1 MSFFSSPTSFRL
13 NALQPVPH
21 APFVPMMYS
30 TLPGNSSYDMT
41 TIMMDGQK
49 SQPAEGHPSLMH
61 LGLLVFEAV
70 MEVVCVSLPG
80 YIIARAGLFDTD
92 NQKFVAN
99 LNVSLFTPCLIFIK
113 LASQLTLS
121 KLAELII
128 IPVLFVFMT
137 AVSYCCSLA
146 VAKLFGFEK
155 PARNFVIAM
164 GVFGNSNSLPIS
176 LVLSLAHTI
185 SGLHWDRIPGDN
197 DQEVAARGILY
208 LLIFQQLGQLLR
220 WSWGYH
226 VLLARTDDVE
236 TGAQP
241 NGSAGRS
248 YRDNE
253 DDNEGD
259 SDSEDEDLLRVRV
272 DPFMSP
278 QFENSFEGLHR
289 QVQPNEQ
296 DALLPCGHDRNHHRN
311 HTTGTTDSAFE
322 SGPSGEQTP
331 VSRYPSSASLSTCPG
346 TDITQSSSI
355 IGETPLKGNRG
366 KRDITSFPT
375 ITTSSSTEN
384 LQPRWAAPAPQ
395 PWYSRTFTAIK
406 NFGVRFAL
414 GLWEFMNP
422 PLWAMFAAIIVA
434 SIPQLQELFFTKGT
448 FVNASVTRA
457 ISQSGNVAV
466 PLILVVLGANLA
478 NSTSGKQKNAHADK
492 QETKIL
498 IASLVSRMLLPFFFI
513 APVLAIAAK
522 YLNISILD
530 DPIFL
535 VVCFLLTGAP
545 SALQL
550 AQICQINNV
559 FEDVITRV
567 LFWSYVV
574 VILPSTLALVITAI
588 EVVHW
593 AT

>member
-1 MSFFSSPTSFRL
+1 
-13 NALQPVPH
+13 
-21 APFVPMMYS
+21 
-30 TLPGNSSYDMT
+30 
-41 TIMMDGQK
+41 
-49 SQPAEGHPSLMH
+49 
-61 LGLLVFEAV
+61 
-70 MEVVCVSLPG
+70 
-80 YIIARAGLFDTD
+80 
-92 NQKFVAN
+92 
-99 LNVSLFTPCLIFIK
+99 
-113 LASQLTLS
+113 
-121 KLAELII
+121 
-128 IPVLFVFMT
+128 
-137 AVSYCCSLA
+137 
-146 VAKLFGFEK
+146 
-155 PARNFVIAM
+155 
-164 GVFGNSNSLPIS
+164 
-176 LVLSLAHTI
+176 VLSLAHTI
-185 SGLHWDRIPGDN
+185 SGLHWDQIPGDN

-226 VLLARTDDVE
+226 VLLARQNDAEPGVH
-236 TGAQP
+236 P

-253 DDNEGD
+253 GD
-259 SDSEDEDLLRVRV
+259 SDSDSEVEDLLQVRV

-278 QFENSFEGLHR
+278 RFENSFVGLH
-289 QVQPNEQ
+289 QQMQANEQ
-296 DALLPCGHDRNHHRN
+296 DSLPPCGHNCNRHRN
-311 HTTGTTDSAFE
+311 YTTGTADSTFE
-322 SGPSGEQTP
+322 SGPSGDQTP

-346 TDITQSSSI
+346 TDITQPSPI
-355 IGETPLKGNRG
+355 IGETPLKGNRR

-375 ITTSSSTEN
+375 IAASAN
-384 LQPRWAAPAPQ
+384 ADLQPRWAAPAPQ
-395 PWYSRTFTAIK
+395 PWYSRTLTAIK
-406 NFGVRFAL
+406 SFGVRFAL
-414 GLWEFMNP
+414 GLWGFMNP
-422 PLWAMFAAIIVA
+422 PLWAMLAAIIVA
-434 SIPQLQELFFTKGT
+434 SIPKLQALFFTKGT
-448 FVNASVTRA
+448 FINASVTRA
-457 ISQSGNVAV
+457 VSQSGNVAV

-478 NSTSGKQKNAHADK
+478 NSTSGKQKNSRIDK
-492 QETKIL
+492 RETKIL

-535 VVCFLLTGAP
+535 IVCFLLTGAP

-574 VILPSTLALVITAI
+574 VILPSTLVLVITAI